1 MYQSLEVEK
10 EKILNIRWYFI
21 LKIYKNGILLMKVSN
36 YQYYFLFILLKNN
49 KLININLN
57 KLKLVIQF
65 HCVTL
70 WN

>member
-36 YQYYFLFILLKNN
+36 YQYYFLFILLNNN